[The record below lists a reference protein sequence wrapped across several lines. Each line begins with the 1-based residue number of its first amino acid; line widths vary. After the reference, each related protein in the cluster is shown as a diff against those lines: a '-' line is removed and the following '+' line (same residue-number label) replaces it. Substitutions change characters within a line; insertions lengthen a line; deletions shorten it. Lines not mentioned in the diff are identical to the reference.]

1 MKILS
6 KILLPVLIAAA
17 LGMTISTVYTY
28 EMSMDTFRKTS
39 TNLQRMATANALVE
53 LKAGLDFNILNAI
66 SLAQTGILQPYLS
79 GNSIL
84 KNQYAP
90 DTRSRIVNMTNTYY
104 YVMIGVLDTNG
115 IALDHTET
123 EFIGKSFQNET
134 FYKEAMQGKVAIGAP
149 YKYKDMVVYAVAS
162 PVYDIESTDIIGVVF
177 NVSKLT
183 DTMSAR
189 MLLGDM
195 GYLFVADK
203 YGTVF
208 IHKDNSKVLNK
219 KLYDFE
225 WGIDILTTSKGN
237 ITFIDEDGRE
247 KIAYYDVLPE
257 ADWIAVAVHDIN
269 EMAAP
274 GKTIRNNSMGITVLV
289 LLALALIIYFYVK
302 NIVDALLKAVQY
314 AEQVSKG
321 VLDKDLNL
329 GLTQKTYTE
338 KIASFFQKIG
348 YTIVGKKRN
357 STHAKE
363 IKDLSQFN
371 RSDELGVLYNA
382 LQVMVHSMRNM
393 VQRADDSN
401 RMKSEFLANMSHEIR
416 TPLNAVI
423 GLAHLFLTSKENE
436 QKKQDYVV
444 KIEVAGKNLLG
455 IINNVL
461 DTSKIEAGMLE
472 LEHVHFDL
480 RDLGDQVLTI
490 YNDSAANKNLTLQVN
505 IAPNMNT
512 LYMGDPVRLGQIL
525 NNLVSNAIKFTEQG
539 GISVTFSNE
548 ESCSENKVAPE
559 GTTAFCIT
567 VQDTGIG
574 FSKEQG
580 EQLFKPFAQADAS
593 ITRRFG
599 GTGLGLAISKHLI
612 ELMQGELI
620 VKSTPGVGTTF
631 TIQLFLQP
639 AEALKVQPGEE
650 HDDGYLDLSGKRILV
665 VEDNMINQLI
675 MEELLQKTHAHITL
689 ADNGKI
695 AVDKVA
701 TENFDLVLMDMQMP
715 VMDGIQATGII
726 RKTHSPTELPIIAVT
741 ANAMKEDKEKG
752 IEMGLNDY
760 LTKPIDPKSLI
771 ITLHRWL
778 CEPPS

>member
-17 LGMTISTVYTY
+17 LGMTVSTMYTY
-28 EMSMDTFRKTS
+28 EMSMDTFRNTS
-39 TNLQRMATANALVE
+39 TKLQRMATANALVE

-79 GNSIL
+79 GNPKL
-84 KNQYAP
+84 KAQYAP

-115 IALDHTET
+115 IVLDHTE
-123 EFIGKSFQNET
+123 ESFIGKSFQNET

-149 YKYKDMVVYAVAS
+149 YKYKNMVVYAVAS

-208 IHKDNSKVLNK
+208 IHKDSSKVLNK

-225 WGIDILTTSKGN
+225 WGLQILTTGQGN
-237 ITFIDEDGRE
+237 ITFIDEDKRE
-247 KIAYYDVLPE
+247 KIAYYDMLPE
-257 ADWIAVAVHDIN
+257 ADWIAVAVHDLD

-274 GKTIRNNSMGITVLV
+274 GKAIRNNALGIAVFI

-302 NIVDALLKAVQY
+302 NIVDALLKAVEY

-329 GLTQKTYTE
+329 GLTQRTYIEKTL
-338 KIASFFQKIG
+338 SFFQKIW
-348 YTIVGKKRN
+348 YFILGKRKD
-357 STHAKE
+357 SFDVEK
-363 IKDLSQFN
+363 IKDLNQFN
-371 RSDELGVLYNA
+371 RSDELGILYNA

-393 VQRADDSN
+393 VKKADDSN

-436 QKKQDYVV
+436 HKKNDYVA

-490 YNDSAANKNLTLQVN
+490 YNDSAANKHLTLNVN
-505 IAPNMNT
+505 IDPQMNT

-525 NNLVSNAIKFTEQG
+525 NNFVGNAIKFTEYG
-539 GISVTFSNE
+539 GVSLTFSSE
-548 ESCSENKVAPE
+548 ESLFENKLAPAD
-559 GTTAFCIT
+559 TVPICIK
-567 VQDTGIG
+567 VKDSGIG

-580 EQLFKPFAQADAS
+580 EQLFKPFAQADTS

-599 GTGLGLAISKHLI
+599 GTGLGLTISKHLI

-620 VKSTPGVGTTF
+620 VESIPGEGTTF
-631 TIQLFLQP
+631 TILLFLQP
-639 AEALKVQPGEE
+639 ADPIQAQQSE
-650 HDDGYLDLSGKRILV
+650 DSDTGYLDLSGKRILV

-675 MEELLQKTHAHITL
+675 MEELLQKTHAEITL

-695 AVDKVA
+695 AVEKVQK
-701 TENFDLVLMDMQMP
+701 ENFDIVLMDMQMP

-726 RKTHSPTELPIIAVT
+726 RETYNSTQLPIIAVT

-752 IEMGLNDY
+752 IQMGLNDY

-771 ITLHRWL
+771 MTLHRWL
-778 CEPPS
+778 CDKNN